1 MSYMSENMRH
11 RFEFC
16 IKSSENDLSAVRTEP
31 KRWRK
36 TVKKKKERKKRK
48 LIRKQIKEKGKHKQ
62 EDRDTENLLS

>member
-36 TVKKKKERKKRK
+36 TVHKKKKKRK
-48 LIRKQIKEKGKHKQ
+48 FIGKQIKEKGKHKQ

>member
-1 MSYMSENMRH
+1 MSENMRH

-36 TVKKKKERKKRK
+36 TVKEKKEKRK
-48 LIRKQIKEKGKHKQ
+48 LIHKQIKEKGKHKQ

>member
-36 TVKKKKERKKRK
+36 TVKKKERKKK
-48 LIRKQIKEKGKHKQ
+48 KEIN
-62 EDRDTENLLS
+62 T